1 MSSMNIVVNRLE
13 TELPFMTQ
21 IQREENSLWDDVML
35 DVKLFM
41 T

>member
-1 MSSMNIVVNRLE
+1 MNIVVNRLE

>member
-1 MSSMNIVVNRLE
+1 MNIVVNRLE

-21 IQREENSLWDDVML
+21 IQREKNSLWDDVML
-35 DVKLFM
+35 DVKQFM

>member
-1 MSSMNIVVNRLE
+1 MNIVVNRPE